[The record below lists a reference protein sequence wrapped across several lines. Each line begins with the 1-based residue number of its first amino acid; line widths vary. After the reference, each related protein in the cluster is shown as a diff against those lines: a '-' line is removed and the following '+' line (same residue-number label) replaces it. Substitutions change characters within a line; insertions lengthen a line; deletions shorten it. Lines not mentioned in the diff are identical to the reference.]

1 MRSAKLDG
9 VDACALVTIAVSF
22 DVAFWSFFLSPASH
36 KVINASL
43 FVKFCQLKL
52 SNPLSGATVPAVRGR
67 ERRQKSFQRSGE
79 VIIMFI

>member
-52 SNPLSGATVPAVRGR
+52 SNPLSGATGAGKR
-67 ERRQKSFQRSGE
+67 EEAEIFPQRFGE